1 MFGDEG
7 LGVIDERVLLA
18 IYERSGGGSPTPVD
32 LDEIQS
38 ETRLSDNFM
47 RYAVNSLTSHGY
59 IRWQTITIG
68 GSTGPVVITDE
79 GAAKA
84 RDTGEPASDV
94 GRVPRPRSAERAPV
108 PAIVINVAGD
118 VSNSA
123 IQAGSPGANQAVNI
137 SNHGIRDSAI
147 RQLNVFLAGYEK
159 NARQLHNE
167 IGVEAVRVLKATVA
181 AIKAQLA
188 TTNLTPDVID
198 AHVKSIRTV
207 LNNATGGVVTDGL
220 LFRLAQIR
228 F

>member
-1 MFGDEG
+1 MFGDDG
-7 LGVIDERVLLA
+7 LGVLDERVLLA
-18 IYERSGGGSPTPVD
+18 IHERSGGGSHMPVD
-32 LDEIQS
+32 LGEIQF
-38 ETRLSDNFM
+38 ETRLSDKFM
-47 RYAVNSLTSHGY
+47 RYAVNSLMSHGY

-68 GSTGPVVITDE
+68 GSTGPVVITDK

-84 RDTGEPASDV
+84 RDIGEPTSDV

-118 VSNSA
+118 VNNSA
-123 IQAGSPGANQAVNI
+123 IQAGSPRASQTVNV
-137 SNHGIRDSAI
+137 SSHGIGDGAI
-147 RQLNVFLAGYEK
+147 RQLNAFLAGYET

-188 TTNLTPDVID
+188 MTSFTPDVVD